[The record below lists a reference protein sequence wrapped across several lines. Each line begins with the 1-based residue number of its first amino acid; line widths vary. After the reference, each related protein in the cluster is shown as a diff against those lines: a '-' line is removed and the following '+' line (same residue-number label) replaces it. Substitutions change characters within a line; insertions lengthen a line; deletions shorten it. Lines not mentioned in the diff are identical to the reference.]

1 MKNQSENYIYSTKQ
15 GRSGN
20 LSGKENRGMRDV
32 IHEMIDKIQSEKLLE
47 RIYNFVSY
55 IYINLTD

>member
-1 MKNQSENYIYSTKQ
+1 
-15 GRSGN
+15 
-20 LSGKENRGMRDV
+20 MRDV
-32 IHEMIDKIQSEKLLE
+32 IHEMIDKIQSEKLME

>member
-1 MKNQSENYIYSTKQ
+1 
-15 GRSGN
+15 
-20 LSGKENRGMRDV
+20 MRDV

-47 RIYNFVSY
+47 RIYNFASY